1 MSQTSERP
9 GAADSGP
16 VRSQS
21 LAGGG
26 ISAAP
31 SLQGGTAT
39 AWTTSDYGAK
49 LYRHHAEL
57 LMASAVAPAVS
68 LARDYRT
75 VETKAELG
83 RLGFGRA
90 QQLVPTLLVPVFNE
104 RGDVELFQH
113 RPDAPRR
120 NGKGQVKYE
129 TPSGAKMVV
138 DVPPAARDR
147 LADPAVPL
155 FVTEGV
161 RKADAAVSAGLCCV
175 ALLGVWN
182 WRGSNS
188 DGGKTALAIWESVA
202 LKGRTVYIT
211 FDSDVMLKKE
221 VNDALV
227 RLGAFLGRRGA
238 RVGYIYLPTRDG
250 GKVGLDD
257 YLAGG
262 GKVPDL
268 VLLAKSEPL
277 TPQLDIDEEEP
288 EPPPRRP
295 EPKPRRL
302 DEAVA
307 TFRNWLHLED
317 AGALYTVAGSVVA
330 NLAPGDPVWTLV
342 VAPPSTG
349 KTEMLSAVAPL
360 EYVHPVA
367 TLTEAALLSGTGAK
381 ERARNATGG
390 VLRQVGEFGILLS
403 KDFTSVLAQNR
414 DTRGQVLAAL
424 REVYDGSWSR
434 AVGTDGGQVMTWI
447 GKAGFIG
454 GVTPAFDRY
463 HGVVSSLGD
472 RFLMYR
478 LPDADSDKSG
488 KLALAHVGREAEM
501 RKQLADAMTGL
512 ITGADLAAVTRPLRE
527 DERDRLVK
535 LAGFAARARTAV
547 ERDGYTHD
555 VLVIPQAEGPG
566 RLVTALRRLYGGLE
580 AIGVSEEDRWTIVS
594 RVAIHCAP
602 AGRMQAASELLK
614 ASAEEKV
621 KTSGVAT
628 RAGLATK
635 TASQYLDDLA
645 MLGLAERAKTSE
657 ASNAPDLW
665 SASDWLRERWPQDA
679 DRDVMPQSKS
689 KREKQYR
696 GDVGLVVADGA
707 HTNEVHPYLTLS
719 PTLAAPT
726 CTARGTWTSCA
737 NLNCQTF
744 QACVAAN

>member
-1 MSQTSERP
+1 MTQTSERP

-16 VRSQS
+16 IKSHS
-21 LAGGG
+21 LVGAR
-26 ISAAP
+26 IEAAP
-31 SLQGGTAT
+31 SVAEPSDT
-39 AWTTSDYGAK
+39 AWKISDYGGK
-49 LYRHHAEL
+49 LYKHHAEL

-83 RLGFGRA
+83 RLGFGKA
-90 QQLVPTLLVPVFNE
+90 AQLVPTLLVPVYNE
-104 RGDVELFQH
+104 RGENELFQH
-113 RPDAPRR
+113 RPDEPRR
-120 NGKGQVKYE
+120 NGKGPINYE
-129 TPSGAKMVV
+129 TPFGAKMVV
-138 DVPPAARDR
+138 DVPPGARER

-155 FVTEGV
+155 FITEGV

-202 LKGRTVYIT
+202 LKGRTVYIA
-211 FDSDVMLKKE
+211 FDSDVMLKPA

-227 RLGAFLGRRGA
+227 RLGAFLKRRGA
-238 RVGYIYLPTRDG
+238 HVAYIYLPTADG
-250 GKVGLDD
+250 AKVGLDD
-257 YLAGG
+257 YLASGRT
-262 GKVPDL
+262 VSDL
-268 VLLAKSEPL
+268 LLAKSEPL
-277 TPQLDIDEEEP
+277 TPQLDIDEDEP

-295 EPKPRRL
+295 KPQPRKL
-302 DEAVA
+302 DEAIA
-307 TFRNWLHLED
+307 TFRDWLHLED
-317 AGALYTVAGSVVA
+317 AGAVCMVAASVVA

-342 VAPPSTG
+342 VAPPSAG

-381 ERARNATGG
+381 ERAKHATGG

-434 AVGTDGGQVMTWI
+434 PVGTDGGQVLTWI

-454 GVTPAFDRY
+454 GVTPTFDRY

-478 LPDADSDKSG
+478 LADADSDESA

-512 ITGADLAAVTRPLRE
+512 ITGADLTAVTRPLRD
-527 DERDRLVK
+527 DERGRLVK
-535 LAGFAARARTAV
+535 LAGFAAKARTAV

-580 AIGVSEEDRWTIVS
+580 AIGVAEQDRWTIVS

-602 AGRMQAASELLK
+602 AGRMQAARELLK
-614 ASAEEKV
+614 ADVGQQV
-621 KTSGVAT
+621 KTARVAT
-628 RAGLATK
+628 GAGLATK
-635 TASQYLDDLA
+635 TAGQYLDDLA
-645 MLGLAERAKTSE
+645 MLGLADRSKTSE

-665 SASDWLRERWPQDA
+665 SASDWLRGRWPGDA

-696 GDVGLVVADGA
+696 GDVGLVVGDGSPPTDD
-707 HTNEVHPYLTLS
+707 HNTYLTLS
-719 PTLAAPT
+719 YFRRPVH
-726 CTARGTWTSCA
+726 
-737 NLNCQTF
+737 NLRR
-744 QACVAAN
+744 

>member
-1 MSQTSERP
+1 MRVME
-9 GAADSGP
+9 SG
-16 VRSQS
+16 
-21 LAGGG
+21 
-26 ISAAP
+26 
-31 SLQGGTAT
+31 
-39 AWTTSDYGAK
+39 
-49 LYRHHAEL
+49 
-57 LMASAVAPAVS
+57 VAPAVS

-83 RLGFGRA
+83 RLGFGKA
-90 QQLVPTLLVPVFNE
+90 AQLVPTLLVPVYNE
-104 RGDVELFQH
+104 RGEVVLFQH
-113 RPDAPRR
+113 RPDEPRR
-120 NGKGQVKYE
+120 NSKGQLNKYE
-129 TPSGAKMVV
+129 TPFGAKMVV
-138 DVPPAARDR
+138 DVPPGARDR
-147 LADPAVPL
+147 LSDPAVPL
-155 FVTEGV
+155 FITEGV

-188 DGGKTALAIWESVA
+188 DGGKTALSIWESVA
-202 LKGRTVYIT
+202 LKDRTVYIA
-211 FDSDVMLKKE
+211 FDSDVMLKPA

-227 RLGAFLGRRGA
+227 RLGAFLKRRGA
-238 RVGYIYLPTRDG
+238 KVVYIYLPTEDG

-257 YLAGG
+257 YLAS
-262 GKVPDL
+262 GKTISDL
-268 VLLAKSEPL
+268 MLLAKPEPL

-295 EPKPRRL
+295 EPVPRKL

-307 TFRNWLHLED
+307 TFREWLHLED
-317 AGALYTVAGSVVA
+317 AGGVCVVAASVVA
-330 NLAPGDPVWTLV
+330 NLAAGDPVWTLV
-342 VAPPSTG
+342 VGPPSAG

-360 EYVHPVA
+360 EYVYAVA

-381 ERARNATGG
+381 ERAKNATGG
-390 VLRQVGEFGILLS
+390 VLRQVGDFGILLS

-434 AVGTDGGQVMTWI
+434 AVGSDGGQVMTWV

-478 LPDADSDKSG
+478 IADADSDESG

-512 ITGADLAAVTRPLRE
+512 ITGADLAAVTRPLRDGE
-527 DERDRLVK
+527 GDLLVK

-580 AIGVSEEDRWTIVS
+580 AIGVAEPDRWTIVS

-602 AGRMQAASELLK
+602 AGRMQAARELLK
-614 ASAEEKV
+614 ADRGQQV
-621 KTSGVAT
+621 TSRVAT
-628 RAGLATK
+628 GAGLATK

-665 SASDWLRERWPQDA
+665 SASDWLRGRWPGDS
-679 DRDVMPQSKS
+679 DRDVTPQSKS

-696 GDVGLVVADGA
+696 GDVGLVVGDGSPP
-707 HTNEVHPYLTLS
+707 TDEQDPFLSVSITLDDLC
-719 PTLAAPT
+719 TVCGAALSAPDSQQ
-726 CTARGTWTSCA
+726 RGICHKCYRAQEKAS
-737 NLNCQTF
+737 
-744 QACVAAN
+744 